1 MNLLQG
7 TVKEDSNGSVYLDLD
22 NELIYKTL
30 EITRQYGYTEPR
42 LEKGAHVKIAEGFE
56 VKENKRTMLGE
67 VVRVEPVAIKEAF
80 PNLKVELTSNILFK
94 IRQELTGKVSPPN
107 GKCFFIV
114 LATKDVKPL
123 RGHGIRER
131 LIGSWMNNVMKKC
144 FSDEDKDWI
153 KKTDEW
159 SDAF

>member
-22 NELIYKTL
+22 NEWIYKTL
-30 EITRQYGYTEPR
+30 EITRQYGYTEPW
-42 LEKGAHVKIAEGFE
+42 LERGAHVKIADGFE
-56 VKENKRTMLGE
+56 VKENKRTMLGG
-67 VVRVEPVAIKEAF
+67 VVSFEAVAIKEVF

-94 IRQELTGKVSPPN
+94 IRQELTGKVWPPN
-107 GKCFFIV
+107 GKCFFLV
-114 LATKDVKPL
+114 LATRDVRPL
-123 RGHGIRER
+123 RGQGVRER
-131 LIGSWMNNVMKKC
+131 LIGSWKNNVLNTWC
-144 FSDEDKDWI
+144 SDEDEDGL